1 MRSGHLVAPLVL
13 LGVLAAVAPSCVDAG
28 ERVAVLGD
36 SITSLDTEDLEADL
50 GEEYRFDIS
59 GNFGMTTDQ
68 VRPEVEVLSQRT
80 FDQVI
85 INLGTN
91 DVLQGDPP
99 QHAVDVIAQYVAM
112 FDSARCLHVVTVNE
126 HMENQRNG
134 QSTAEGSKQFNEALR
149 AFAESQERVTVID
162 WNAVTAQNLDSSEPP
177 TSTLTSDSIHPTP
190 EGNHA
195 LNSLYADALGDWEQV
210 L

>member
-1 MRSGHLVAPLVL
+1 MRTGHLVPLAL
-13 LGVLAAVAPSCVDAG
+13 LGILVAVAPSCTDAG

-36 SITSLDTEDLEADL
+36 SITSLDTEALEADL
-50 GEEYRFDIS
+50 GDGYRFTIS
-59 GNFGMTTDQ
+59 GNFGMTTEQ
-68 VRPEVEVLSQRT
+68 VRPEVEALAERS

-91 DVLQGDPP
+91 DVLQGRSA

-126 HMENQRNG
+126 HMENQRDG
-134 QSTAEGSKQFNEALR
+134 QATAEGARQFNEALR
-149 AFAESQERVTVID
+149 AFAESQDRVTVID
-162 WNAVTAQNLDSSEPP
+162 WNAVAAQNLTSSEPP
-177 TSTLTSDSIHPTP
+177 TSTLTSDSVHPTP
-190 EGNHA
+190 EGNQA
-195 LNSLYADALGDWEQV
+195 LNGLYADALGDCAQI